1 MLEKSLRAYGAGRSI
16 LLDKHGRIIAGNKTV
31 QVAAEIGLDD
41 LVIVETDGSQ
51 MVAVKRNDLDLE
63 TDDDARALAYADN
76 RVAEVDLDFD
86 PLQLVMDRDAGKLPD
101 FWTDD
106 EIAELISADAEQLDP
121 ADDPGPDID
130 DANELQEKWQVET
143 GQIWEIGEHR
153 LMCGDATNRN
163 DVVLLAGGVKS
174 FDVCQTDLPYGLGD
188 SVTEKNDYESYEDT
202 KENLKEIIKNTF
214 PILEGYTKVIVL
226 TPGNLNQ
233 SLYKKP
239 TWTMAWFVPAGTGR
253 GPWGFICWQPIL
265 CYGTDPKLAKGKGSH
280 PDAIV
285 HTETSEKLGHPCNK
299 PINFWIWVME
309 RISEQGETVLDPF
322 LGSGTTMVAAQ
333 QLDRKCFGME
343 IEPKYCAVVLE
354 RMQGMG
360 LTPRLEGAA
369 IQCGV

>member
-31 QVAAEIGLDD
+31 QVAAEIGMDD

-130 DANELQEKWQVET
+130 AADELQKKWQTET
-143 GQIWEIGEHR
+143 GQVWEIENHR
-153 LMCGDATNRN
+153 LMCGDFLDFLSNVPSNATLFYDPPWDSNTILEYKTES
-163 DVVLLAGGVKS
+163 VLAFTDGQRLGGVVDLFGSPTWIFAWDCQSCWYTPNRPLKRAKYAAWYGNIDDYKYEGA
-174 FDVCQTDLPYGLGD
+174 FYGDVATAKAVSNSRGTYDYKPDPRGKHLADIYAEPITKLHAKGLHNHEKPETWVRLLVGNCSLSTLYDPFCGLGA
-188 SVTEKNDYESYEDT
+188 
-202 KENLKEIIKNTF
+202 
-214 PILEGYTKVIVL
+214 
-226 TPGNLNQ
+226 
-233 SLYKKP
+233 SLS
-239 TWTMAWFVPAGTGR
+239 ACIQNGIQF
-253 GPWGFICWQPIL
+253 F
-265 CYGTDPKLAKGKGSH
+265 GS
-280 PDAIV
+280 
-285 HTETSEKLGHPCNK
+285 
-299 PINFWIWVME
+299 
-309 RISEQGETVLDPF
+309 
-322 LGSGTTMVAAQ
+322 
-333 QLDRKCFGME
+333 E